1 MTALRKT
8 TAALI
13 SDAAPFAIRAERA
26 SDVAAREALLDAC
39 FGDNRHT
46 RTCQRLRDGRAPA
59 EGLALS
65 AVRQGRVVGSVRLWH
80 VSAGGIP
87 ALMLGPLAVEASSR
101 QLGVGAALMDH
112 ALAAAKARGHRA
124 VILLGD
130 APYYARFGF
139 SAAKTGELSLPG
151 AFERD
156 RLLGLELSEGALDDA
171 WGMIAP
177 TGAPLP
183 KPKAGPTRQEG
194 TSSCRAWLDAMP
206 ENLPEPSAG
215 AASTLPQRHH
225 HGAPDRDLGH
235 DRAGP
240 PGAPLGR
247 LRAGGL
253 RRCQA
258 IPIAPRGV
266 AHSGE
271 KPLNRAKPA
280 RIIPSPSHDR
290 GSDAPSPDFNRL
302 AL

>member
-8 TAALI
+8 TIALI
-13 SDAAPFAIRAERA
+13 SDAAPFAIRSERA

-65 AVRQGRVVGSVRLWH
+65 AVRQGRLVGSVRLWH

-139 SAAKTGELSLPG
+139 SNRKTGELSLPG

-156 RLLGLELSEGALDDA
+156 RLLGLELRAGALDGA

-183 KPKAGPTRQEG
+183 KPKAEPKA
-194 TSSCRAWLDAMP
+194 SRARKAL
-206 ENLPEPSAG
+206 LV
-215 AASTLPQRHH
+215 
-225 HGAPDRDLGH
+225 
-235 DRAGP
+235 
-240 PGAPLGR
+240 
-247 LRAGGL
+247 
-253 RRCQA
+253 
-258 IPIAPRGV
+258 PRV
-266 AHSGE
+266 A
-271 KPLNRAKPA
+271 
-280 RIIPSPSHDR
+280 
-290 GSDAPSPDFNRL
+290 
-302 AL
+302 